1 MRTKIEDALI
11 NLGIDEQEVPKIL
24 ESVPQTVRDFEHNYG
39 IVDLKKMFEAL
50 VYVHIAQNIR
60 NEGMWISEENC
71 PNRDLFELMKHFN
84 LIDPNQWQKR
94 SVITTKDGKK
104 LSKAIIEAKIKDS
117 ELEEKFNTI
126 PQIVISILQNIQTL
140 PNIFPNNSYVESY
153 DDFTQD
159 FIISL
164 PYYNETVYKMC
175 LPLYVKAVK
184 SGWGVSAHYYVSTH
198 GGEER
203 GEYYVLSD
211 EIMTAINDFT
221 VVRIPKEFEQQINE
235 IKDKLY
241 ALKFLFHYNPDSYS
255 GLGRYSVVEGSIIEY
270 LTGLKETINTSKD
283 LFTSGFTSQMPFM
296 IKDAVAH
303 KTRIRKFEKEL
314 NKQLTDLFTG
324 LGTQTSK
331 TTATEEKITKPPS
344 KPQDDIP
351 EPPSQNNGI
360 PSKAKSD
367 DLKPILVGFECGT
380 GNRIE
385 ISPAHL
391 FISGVTQ
398 KAGKTTT
405 LEALIHRSGFTAL
418 SFVTKPDEKCFEN
431 GHQHLPF
438 FSENIEWKTLEGL
451 FQSLLGGE
459 KTTSLR
465 ARIIKLCKNE
475 KTLSAVKN
483 KIDEELKN
491 EKVKHE
497 DHFILIQAYIEDVF
511 NQLQNVKYTSELKL
525 NDGINIMDLQNVGKE
540 LQSYIINCV
549 LKEILYKKKNTIVI
563 IPEAWKFIPQSGGSA
578 CKKSI
583 EELIR
588 QGANNYNFLW
598 FDSQDIANVDKKIL
612 KSVFLWILGLQ
623 TETNEAQHTIK
634 QIPLNKKKRPTE
646 DIIMTL
652 DIGEFFVC
660 EGTNVN
666 KTYIMPKWMEESKAQ
681 EVAKNKSEFH
691 K

>member
-1 MRTKIEDALI
+1 MNKWA
-11 NLGIDEQEVPKIL
+11 
-24 ESVPQTVRDFEHNYG
+24 
-39 IVDLKKMFEAL
+39 
-50 VYVHIAQNIR
+50 
-60 NEGMWISEENC
+60 
-71 PNRDLFELMKHFN
+71 
-84 LIDPNQWQKR
+84 
-94 SVITTKDGKK
+94 
-104 LSKAIIEAKIKDS
+104 
-117 ELEEKFNTI
+117 
-126 PQIVISILQNIQTL
+126 
-140 PNIFPNNSYVESY
+140 
-153 DDFTQD
+153 
-159 FIISL
+159 
-164 PYYNETVYKMC
+164 
-175 LPLYVKAVK
+175 
-184 SGWGVSAHYYVSTH
+184 
-198 GGEER
+198 GE
-203 GEYYVLSD
+203 
-211 EIMTAINDFT
+211 
-221 VVRIPKEFEQQINE
+221 
-235 IKDKLY
+235 
-241 ALKFLFHYNPDSYS
+241 
-255 GLGRYSVVEGSIIEY
+255 
-270 LTGLKETINTSKD
+270 
-283 LFTSGFTSQMPFM
+283 
-296 IKDAVAH
+296 
-303 KTRIRKFEKEL
+303 
-314 NKQLTDLFTG
+314 
-324 LGTQTSK
+324 
-331 TTATEEKITKPPS
+331 
-344 KPQDDIP
+344 
-351 EPPSQNNGI
+351 
-360 PSKAKSD
+360 
-367 DLKPILVGFECGT
+367 
-380 GNRIE
+380 
-385 ISPAHL
+385 
-391 FISGVTQ
+391 
-398 KAGKTTT
+398 TTT

>member
-1 MRTKIEDALI
+1 MRSKIEDALI
-11 NLGIDEQEVPKIL
+11 NLGIDEQDVPKIL
-24 ESVPQTVRDFEHNYG
+24 ESVPQKVRDFEHNYS
-39 IVDLKKMFEAL
+39 IVDLKKMFETL
-50 VYVHIAQNIR
+50 VYVNIAQNIR
-60 NEGMWISEENC
+60 DKGMWIKEKNC
-71 PNRDLFELMKHFN
+71 PNRDLFELMKNFN
-84 LIDPNQWQKR
+84 LIDHNQWQNR
-94 SVITTKDGKK
+94 SVITTKDGEK

-117 ELEEKFNTI
+117 ELKETFNTI

-153 DDFTQD
+153 DDFPQD

-184 SGWGVSAHYYVSTH
+184 SGWSVSAHNYVATR

-221 VVRIPKEFEQQINE
+221 VVRIQKEFEQQINE

-241 ALKFLFHYNPDSYS
+241 ALKFLFHYYPDSYS

-283 LFTSGFTSQMPFM
+283 LFTSGFTGQMPFM
-296 IKDAVAH
+296 IRDADAY
-303 KTRIRKFEKEL
+303 KTRIRKSEKEL
-314 NKQLTDLFTG
+314 NTQLTDLFTG

-331 TTATEEKITKPPS
+331 TTATKVEKITKTPS
-344 KPQDDIP
+344 KPHIP
-351 EPPSQNNGI
+351 EPPSQING
-360 PSKAKSD
+360 KAKSD

>member
-11 NLGIDEQEVPKIL
+11 NLGIDEQEVPKFL
-24 ESVPQTVRDFEHNYG
+24 ESVPQIVREFEHNYS
-39 IVDLKKMFEAL
+39 IVDLKKTFETL

-60 NEGMWISEENC
+60 NEGMWISEKNC

-84 LIDPNQWQKR
+84 LIDPNQWQNR
-94 SVITTKDGKK
+94 SVITTKDGGK

-117 ELEEKFNTI
+117 ELKEIFNTI

-140 PNIFPNNSYVESY
+140 PNIFPNNSHVESY
-153 DDFTQD
+153 DDFPQD

-164 PYYNETVYKMC
+164 PYYNETAYKMC
-175 LPLYVKAVK
+175 LSFYVKAVK
-184 SGWGVSAHYYVSTH
+184 SGWGVSAHYYVSTR

-211 EIMTAINDFT
+211 EIMTAINSFT
-221 VVRIPKEFEQQINE
+221 VVGIPKEFEQQINE

-241 ALKFLFHYNPDSYS
+241 ALKFLFHYNPDSYN

-331 TTATEEKITKPPS
+331 TTATKVEGSIKPPS
-344 KPQDDIP
+344 KPHIP
-351 EPPSQNNGI
+351 EPPSQNNG
-360 PSKAKSD
+360 KAKSD

-418 SFVTKPDEKCFEN
+418 SFVTKPNEKCFEN

-511 NQLQNVKYTSELKL
+511 NQLRNVKYTSELKL

-634 QIPLNKKKRPTE
+634 QIPLKKKKRPTE

-660 EGTNVN
+660 EGNNVN